1 MIYRKNYRASI
12 LSTDGNGRASAE
24 AIKEAL
30 EKDKSVVRE
39 AIASGH
45 CMTVALY
52 QHEDMLFLY
61 MEALEEELEP
71 AVLFP
76 HLSELLALWPQ
87 KDGFAAWAK
96 MYTIYYHDIPK
107 NEEYWA
113 RNEKKKRRGRIAY
126 LHEDKLFSYVYYHK
140 AIVDEGLLEGDRYQ
154 FIALHEN
161 ILFSYFEEPKIF
173 THLKKDVQEE
183 SKVIQE
189 WLAVN
194 PESHFDHT
202 LSGEENFLLLPEI
215 FSMGL
220 EDSVKNP

>member
-12 LSTDGNGRASAE
+12 LSKDGNGRASSE

-96 MYTIYYHDIPK
+96 MYTIY
-107 NEEYWA
+107 
-113 RNEKKKRRGRIAY
+113 
-126 LHEDKLFSYVYYHK
+126 
-140 AIVDEGLLEGDRYQ
+140 
-154 FIALHEN
+154 
-161 ILFSYFEEPKIF
+161 
-173 THLKKDVQEE
+173 
-183 SKVIQE
+183 
-189 WLAVN
+189 
-194 PESHFDHT
+194 
-202 LSGEENFLLLPEI
+202 
-215 FSMGL
+215 
-220 EDSVKNP
+220 